1 MRGLRS
7 KIDALDEGIDDYE
20 QKLVHLGET
29 HLAKE
34 KQIAIAGYRIHSND
48 GIKSS
53 KGILIAERNSI
64 KNISVEVT
72 RYDEVG
78 QTLGSC

>member
-1 MRGLRS
+1 MRGLKS
-7 KIDALDEGIDDYE
+7 KIDALDEAIDDCK
-20 QKLVHLGET
+20 QKLVCLGET

-48 GIKSS
+48 GIKNS
-53 KGILIAERNSI
+53 KGILIEERNSI

-78 QTLGSC
+78 QTLEFC

>member
-1 MRGLRS
+1 MRGLKS
-7 KIDALDEGIDDYE
+7 KIDALDEAIDDYK
-20 QKLVHLGET
+20 QKLVCLGET
-29 HLAKE
+29 HLTKE
-34 KQIAIAGYRIHSND
+34 KQITTARYRIHSND
-48 GIKSS
+48 GIKNS

-78 QTLGSC
+78 QTRGFC